1 MAIYG
6 IFVGF
11 DGILFGFLWNVFKV
25 GFLWVFLWDFK
36 GFLWNVFLGDPK
48 SGIFMGFSWDCCG
61 IFMGLLWE
69 FEDLMSFF
77 FFEFARVFQVFIGKF
92 QEFIV

>member
-1 MAIYG
+1 M
-6 IFVGF
+6 
-11 DGILFGFLWNVFKV
+11 
-25 GFLWVFLWDFK
+25 

-48 SGIFMGFSWDCCG
+48 SGIFMGFSWDCG

-77 FFEFARVFQVFIGKF
+77 FGICKGFPGIYWEISGIYSLTRFFLW
-92 QEFIV
+92 E

>member
-1 MAIYG
+1 M
-6 IFVGF
+6 
-11 DGILFGFLWNVFKV
+11 
-25 GFLWVFLWDFK
+25 

-48 SGIFMGFSWDCCG
+48 SGIFMGFSWDCG

-69 FEDLMSFF
+69 FEDLMSF